1 MKRKRIHGVTSLIL
15 FAIALLVAI
24 NAVFAQSISFGIIY
38 SIYLPIGALLA
49 LMGFCP
55 KCPHIADRTCRHVIP
70 GEIVRLFPTSQSGSQ
85 YRATDY
91 LILIVPIL
99 FIIGLPQIPLF
110 KQGILFFGL
119 FWGIMALVVAE
130 IITFVCSSCRNVKC
144 PANKYR
150 NQVIQ

>member
-1 MKRKRIHGVTSLIL
+1 MKKRRMHGVISLIL
-15 FAIALLVAI
+15 FTVALLIAI
-24 NAVFAQSISFGIIY
+24 NAVFAQSFMFGIIY
-38 SIYLPIGALLA
+38 SILLPIGALLA

-55 KCPHIADRTCRHVIP
+55 KCPHVADRTCRHVIP
-70 GEIVRLFPTSQSGSQ
+70 GEIVRLFPTSQTGSQ
-85 YRATDY
+85 YRVTDY

-99 FIIGLPQIPLF
+99 LIIGLSQIPLF

-119 FWGIMALVVAE
+119 FWGIMTLVFAE
-130 IITFVCSSCRNVKC
+130 ILTFVCNSCRNVNC

>member
-1 MKRKRIHGVTSLIL
+1 MERKRIHGVISLML
-15 FAIALLVAI
+15 FAVALLVAI
-24 NAVFAQSISFGIIY
+24 NAVFAQSITFGIIY
-38 SIYLPIGALLA
+38 LIILPIGALLA

-55 KCPHIADRTCRHVIP
+55 KCPHVADRTCRHVIP
-70 GEIVRLFPTSQSGSQ
+70 GEIMRLFPTGKTGGQ

-110 KQGILFFGL
+110 KQGILIFGL
-119 FWGIMALVVAE
+119 FWSILVLVITE
-130 IITFVCSSCRNVKC
+130 IATFVCNSFRNSNC
-144 PANKYR
+144 PANKFR